1 MQADQENNDNEEEK
15 KEDTPKVS
23 SEIIVLDNL
32 SNDSGRSH
40 TQ

>member
-23 SEIIVLDNL
+23 SEIIVLHNL